1 MLCACNFSFLEKHC
15 SERISF
21 HSALITERNKSLQ
34 VMDEDNRTLDEQFW
48 SLVNHP
54 LGKKTKWI
62 TELRDKT
69 NNFYGLPLMRDEPKL
84 FLIKTLKVLI
94 EKVTINLE

>member
-1 MLCACNFSFLEKHC
+1 
-15 SERISF
+15 
-21 HSALITERNKSLQ
+21 
-34 VMDEDNRTLDEQFW
+34 MDKEDNRSLDEQFW

-62 TELRDKT
+62 AELRAQT
-69 NNFYGLPLMRDEPKL
+69 NNFYSLPLMPDEPKL

-94 EKVTINLE
+94 EKVTIKL

>member
-1 MLCACNFSFLEKHC
+1 
-15 SERISF
+15 
-21 HSALITERNKSLQ
+21 
-34 VMDEDNRTLDEQFW
+34 MDEEDNRSLDEQFW

-62 TELRDKT
+62 TELRAKT
-69 NNFYGLPLMRDEPKL
+69 NNFSSLPLIPEEMKL

-94 EKVTINLE
+94 EKVTINLG

>member
-1 MLCACNFSFLEKHC
+1 
-15 SERISF
+15 
-21 HSALITERNKSLQ
+21 
-34 VMDEDNRTLDEQFW
+34 MDEDNRSLDEQIL

-62 TELRDKT
+62 TELRVKS
-69 NNFYGLPLMRDEPKL
+69 NNFSSLPLMPEEMKL

-94 EKVTINLE
+94 AKVTINLG